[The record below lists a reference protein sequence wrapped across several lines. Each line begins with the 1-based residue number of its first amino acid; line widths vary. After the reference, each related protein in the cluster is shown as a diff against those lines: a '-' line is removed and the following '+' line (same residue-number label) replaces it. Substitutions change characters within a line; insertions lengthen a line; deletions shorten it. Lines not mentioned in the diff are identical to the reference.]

1 MREMRSYSSKMEDS
15 FFTGLGA
22 ASWLPVRGGWQT
34 DPSRERLAAMEESGS
49 DGKQTDQTRRRRRRE
64 GGREGGRAAGSPGR
78 PGGFIHRRSQS
89 KGLFYS
95 ATVGGSDRR
104 NQSLHRAL
112 PKEKSTKKKTRDS
125 LGRYSTILRYTK
137 GIFL

>member
-1 MREMRSYSSKMEDS
+1 MGNR
-15 FFTGLGA
+15 
-22 ASWLPVRGGWQT
+22 
-34 DPSRERLAAMEESGS
+34 
-49 DGKQTDQTRRRRRRE
+49 QTRRDDD
-64 GGREGGRAAGSPGR
+64 GGERAAGSPGQ
-78 PGGFIHRRSQS
+78 PGGFSHRRSQS

-95 ATVGGSDRR
+95 ATVWGSDRR

-125 LGRYSTILRYTK
+125 LGRYSTILRYTQ